1 MNIKKLTATVVA
13 GLTLATVTFSATG
26 VSANSYTVKSGD
38 SLWKIANEK
47 NISIDELKSLNK
59 LSSDVIQTNQT
70 LQLSKTDATYTV
82 KTGDSIWKIATKKQV
97 TEQNLKSWNNLSTDI
112 IFPGQVLKLTGS
124 DVPVAQEAAPKAT
137 EAAPQA
143 TTPKAE
149 QTTPKVE
156 KTAPTTP
163 AAAPKAEQAAPK
175 AEQAAPK
182 AEQAAPKA
190 AAPKVEASNNSASG
204 RQITVQATAYD
215 AVSLGG
221 RTASGH
227 LVTST
232 SEKVIAVDPSVIPL
246 GSTVYI
252 PGYGTAV
259 ARDTGGAIQGN
270 IIDLNMSTAEAVQWG
285 RQTVTVTVK

>member
-1 MNIKKLTATVVA
+1 MKKLTATVVA

-175 AEQAAPK
+175 A
-182 AEQAAPKA
+182 

-285 RQTVTVTVK
+285 SQTVTVTVK

>member
-1 MNIKKLTATVVA
+1 MKKLTATVVA

-59 LSSDVIQTNQT
+59 LSSDVIQTNRT

-163 AAAPKAEQAAPK
+163 A
-175 AEQAAPK
+175 AAPK

>member
-70 LQLSKTDATYTV
+70 LQLSKTDAKYTV

-163 AAAPKAEQAAPK
+163 A
-175 AEQAAPK
+175 AAPK

-285 RQTVTVTVK
+285 RQTVIVTVK

>member
-124 DVPVAQEAAPKAT
+124 DVPVAQEAASKAT

-163 AAAPKAEQAAPK
+163 A
-175 AEQAAPK
+175 AAPK

>member
-1 MNIKKLTATVVA
+1 MNIKKLTATIMA
-13 GLTLATVTFSATG
+13 GLTLATVTFTTTSA
-26 VSANSYTVKSGD
+26 SANTYTVKTGD

-47 NISIDELKSLNK
+47 NISIEELKSLNK
-59 LSSDVIQTNQT
+59 LSSDVIYADQA
-70 LQLSKTDATYTV
+70 LQLTASDATYTV
-82 KTGDSIWKIATKKQV
+82 KTGDSLWKIATAKHL
-97 TEQNLKSWNNLSTDI
+97 TEVNLKSWNSLTTDI
-112 IFPGQVLKLTGS
+112 IIPGQVLKLTGS
-124 DVPVAQEAAPKAT
+124 SAV
-137 EAAPQA
+137 A
-143 TTPKAE
+143 TT
-149 QTTPKVE
+149 T
-156 KTAPTTP
+156 
-163 AAAPKAEQAAPK
+163 APKAEQAAPK

-182 AEQAAPKA
+182 AEQAV
-190 AAPKVEASNNSASG
+190 PKVEANTTGG
-204 RQITVQATAYD
+204 RQVTVQATAYD

-221 RTASGH
+221 RTASGY

-246 GSTVYI
+246 GSTVYV

>member
-163 AAAPKAEQAAPK
+163 AAAPKA
-175 AEQAAPK
+175 
-182 AEQAAPKA
+182 

>member
-163 AAAPKAEQAAPK
+163 AAE
-175 AEQAAPK
+175 PK

>member
-59 LSSDVIQTNQT
+59 LSSDVIQTNRT

-163 AAAPKAEQAAPK
+163 A
-175 AEQAAPK
+175 AAPK

>member
-1 MNIKKLTATVVA
+1 MKKLTATVVA

-175 AEQAAPK
+175 A
-182 AEQAAPKA
+182 

-221 RTASGH
+221 RTVSGH